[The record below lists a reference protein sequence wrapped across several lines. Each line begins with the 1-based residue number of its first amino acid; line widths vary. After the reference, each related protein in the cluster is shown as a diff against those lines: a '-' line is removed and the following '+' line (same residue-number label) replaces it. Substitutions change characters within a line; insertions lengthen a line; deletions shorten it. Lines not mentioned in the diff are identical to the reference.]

1 MRSLLCEG
9 AVAGEKFSLIH
20 AEEAN
25 FGLPMMCRLLGVS
38 RSGYYEWKNRPMS
51 TGKRRREDLKPL
63 IEKVF
68 AESGRSYGYRRVHAA
83 LVRMGVD
90 VDDELVRILMREL
103 GLTPVQVKRRRGLT
117 VADKAAGPIPDLVG
131 RDFTAEEPG
140 AKLVG
145 DITEIKTEEGPLY
158 LATVIDCFSKTVL
171 GWALDV
177 RYPAGLVC
185 AALDMAATQIDLPAE
200 AIFHSDRGSQYTSRE
215 FAAVLGRHGMRQ
227 SVGRTGICFDNSMA
241 ESFFGKLKT
250 EFVHHRSFASRV
262 EARSAVVRYIEV
274 FYNRQR
280 LHSAL
285 GYRPPMEVLG
295 EWFDIR
301 AAA

>member
-1 MRSLLCEG
+1 MCCLLCEG
-9 AVAGEKFSLIH
+9 AVAGEKFSLIR

-25 FGLPMMCRLLGVS
+25 FSLPMMCGLLGVS
-38 RSGYYEWKNRPMS
+38 RSGYYEWKNRPLS
-51 TGKRRREDLKPL
+51 AGRRRREDLKPL

-68 AESGRSYGYRRVHAA
+68 AESGRTYGYRRVHAA
-83 LVRMGVD
+83 LARVGVK
-90 VDDELVRILMREL
+90 VDDELVRSLMREL
-103 GLTPVQVKRRRGLT
+103 RLTPVQVKRRRGLT
-117 VADKAAGPIPDLVG
+117 VADRAASPVPDLAG

-158 LATVIDCFSKTVL
+158 LATVIDCSSKAVI

-185 AALDMAATQIDLPAE
+185 AALDMAARRIDVPDG
-200 AIFHSDRGSQYTSRE
+200 AIFHSAQGSQYTSRE
-215 FAAVLGRHGMRQ
+215 FAVTLNGHGLRQ
-227 SVGRTGICFDNSMA
+227 SVGRTGICFDNSLA

-250 EFVHHRSFASRV
+250 EFVHHRRFASV
-262 EARSAVVRYIEV
+262 PEARRAVVRYIEV
-274 FYNRQR
+274 FYNRR
-280 LHSAL
+280 CLHSAL
-285 GYRPPMEVLG
+285 GYRPPLEVLD